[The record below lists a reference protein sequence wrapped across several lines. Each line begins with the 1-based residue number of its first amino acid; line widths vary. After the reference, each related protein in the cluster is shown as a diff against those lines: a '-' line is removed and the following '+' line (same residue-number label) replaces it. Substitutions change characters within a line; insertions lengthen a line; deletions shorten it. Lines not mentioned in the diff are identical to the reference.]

1 VATPE
6 WEILK
11 HRLNVSRETEAAF
24 HSYVAELAR
33 WQRVKN
39 LVSEATL
46 KDVWTRHIADS
57 AQLVQY
63 APDESRIWVD
73 LGSGAGLPGLILG
86 IMLRERPGAT
96 VHLVEANSRKCAFLR
111 AAARLTGAAVEIHN
125 GRIDD
130 VLPELPP
137 VDVITA
143 RALAPLPVLL
153 AWTEK
158 LWRKGVV
165 ALFPKGQDLE
175 LELTDAAKSWRLGY
189 ERLPSLTDHAAR
201 IVRIHELQR
210 L

>member
-1 VATPE
+1 MAAHDWTE
-6 WEILK
+6 LK
-11 HRLNVSRETEAAF
+11 QKLNVSRETEAAF
-24 HSYVAELAR
+24 HSYVSELVR
-33 WQRVKN
+33 WQRIKN

-46 KDVWTRHIADS
+46 QDVWTRHIADC
-57 AQLVQY
+57 AQLIRY
-63 APDESRIWVD
+63 APEHARVWVD

-86 IMLRERPGAT
+86 IMLRDRPGAI

-111 AAARLTGAAVEIHN
+111 AAARLTGAVVEIHN

-130 VLPELPP
+130 VLPDLPP

-158 LWRKGVV
+158 LWRNGAV

-175 LELTDAAKSWRLGY
+175 VELTDAAKSWRFAY